1 LGGPCDTEDIGV
13 VYGPLLVN
21 ALVEGWERW
30 RDLRDLR
37 LEPERNDIDQ
47 RRVEDALKG
56 LKDGGWRIARED
68 EAFETPSAEERE
80 ALRCMHFPKCMCR
93 FLMPPGAVRPR
104 RQEDLEK
111 LARLIVYHECNSV
124 SELYNRWTL
133 FVVPFVDREVC
144 VAATA
149 RDNRLNRLKSED
161 KCHLRATL
169 IIALEFE
176 RSDEAARFHGV
187 GAILALSSAG
197 ALEFDRMSPKIP
209 RMTQEKLQEGAT
221 KLFHMRKTFLDREEF
236 RGLVGEALGALRK
249 LADALGLGG
258 GRILSA
264 DEVEGLMSRPGS
276 GRRLYDLHDVQIG
289 AVLGAFSAFAVGPR
303 GGGSVARSSH
313 SGWSR
318 IYDDMRD
325 DVRSNAFSAILLY
338 LDRRPSDDFLLGVLE
353 GYRVRLRGDG
363 RALGDYR
370 VGYEDEDTNFYLSWN
385 SLLILKTG
393 GPSMDSGKD
402 ALNFLKFALPRAL
415 VAEMLAGELLYLNS
429 LYSELLKD
437 LERSKELRSKEL
449 GRAARERAREIYVRT
464 ALTFDLGYVQV
475 PLIRKILERIV
486 ETYRFK
492 ATLDGIKSALSAL
505 DASISAEAAEKLN
518 VIILIVSI
526 YAALTAWLLGT
537 HPEYSWLTIVAL
549 PLVALP
555 LYVFWDNVREIYCP
569 KGSTR
574 RRLGLLLALILSA
587 SLLIAWLLQLGRE
600 ASWFAWVAVA
610 VLLILAVA
618 CSMRRFAS
626 RYMGPRPSRAPKRL
640 PRPSMCGRV
649 PGFPMEFPASKSK
662 PDSQHMD
669 FGNQSTGKRPR

>member
-1 LGGPCDTEDIGV
+1 MGGPSDTEDIGV

-37 LEPERNDIDQ
+37 LEPERNDMDW
-47 RRVEDALKG
+47 RRVEEALKE
-56 LKDGGWRIARED
+56 LEDGGWRIARED
-68 EAFETPSAEERE
+68 KAFEAPSAEERG
-80 ALRCMHFPKCMCR
+80 AMRHTHFPKCVCR
-93 FLMPPGAVRPR
+93 FLVPPGAVRPR
-104 RQEDLEK
+104 RQGDLER

-133 FVVPFVDREVC
+133 FVVPFVDREVR

-161 KCHLRATL
+161 KFHPRATL

-176 RSDEAARFHGV
+176 RSDEAARFHGAV
-187 GAILALSSAG
+187 AILALSSAG
-197 ALEFDRMSPKIP
+197 ALEFDRMSSKIP
-209 RMTQEKLQEGAT
+209 RMKQEELQEGAT

-258 GRILSA
+258 ERILGA
-264 DEVEGLMSRPGS
+264 DEIEGLMSRPGS

-289 AVLGAFSAFAVGPR
+289 AVLGAFSAFAGGPR
-303 GGGSVARSSH
+303 GGGSAARSSH

-318 IYDDMRD
+318 IYEDMRD

-338 LDRRPSDDFLLGVLE
+338 LDRRPSDDFLLGLLE

-363 RALGDYR
+363 RALEDYR

-385 SLLILKTG
+385 SLLILKTM
-393 GPSMDSGKD
+393 GPSMDPGED
-402 ALNFLKFALPRAL
+402 ALDFLSFALPRAL

-437 LERSKELRSKEL
+437 LERFEEL
-449 GRAARERAREIYVRT
+449 GRAAREMAREIYVRT
-464 ALTFDLGYVQV
+464 ALMFDLGYVQV
-475 PLIRKILERIV
+475 PLLRKILERVV
-486 ETYRFK
+486 ETYKFK

-505 DASISAEAAEKLN
+505 DALASAEAAEKLN

-526 YAALTAWLLGT
+526 YAVLTAWLQGT
-537 HPEYSWLTIVAL
+537 HPNYSWLALVVL

-555 LYVFWDNVREIYCP
+555 LYAFRDYVREIYWP
-569 KGSTR
+569 KGSIR
-574 RRLGLLLALILSA
+574 RRLALPAAIGVSTLM
-587 SLLIAWLLQLGRE
+587 LIACLRGWLWPL
-600 ASWFAWVAVA
+600 
-610 VLLILAVA
+610 
-618 CSMRRFAS
+618 C
-626 RYMGPRPSRAPKRL
+626 PS
-640 PRPSMCGRV
+640 
-649 PGFPMEFPASKSK
+649 
-662 PDSQHMD
+662 
-669 FGNQSTGKRPR
+669 

>member
-1 LGGPCDTEDIGV
+1 LGGPSDTEDIGV

-47 RRVEDALKG
+47 RRVEEALKE
-56 LKDGGWRIARED
+56 LEDGGWRIARED
-68 EAFETPSAEERE
+68 EAFEAPSAEERG
-80 ALRCMHFPKCMCR
+80 AMRHMHSPKCVCR

-104 RQEDLEK
+104 RQGDLER

-133 FVVPFVDREVC
+133 FVVPFVDREVR

-161 KCHLRATL
+161 KFHLRATL

-176 RSDEAARFHGV
+176 RSDEAARFHGA

-197 ALEFDRMSPKIP
+197 ALEFDRMSPNIP
-209 RMTQEKLQEGAT
+209 RMKQEELQEGAT

-236 RGLVGEALGALRK
+236 LGLVGEALGALRK

-258 GRILSA
+258 ERILSA

-289 AVLGAFSAFAVGPR
+289 AVLGAFSAFAGGPR
-303 GGGSVARSSH
+303 GGGAAARSSL

-318 IYDDMRD
+318 IYEYMRD

-338 LDRRPSDDFLLGVLE
+338 LDRRPSDDFLLGLLE

-363 RALGDYR
+363 RALEDYR

-385 SLLILKTG
+385 SLLILKTM
-393 GPSMDSGKD
+393 GPSMDPGKD
-402 ALNFLKFALPRAL
+402 ALDFLSFALPRAL

-437 LERSKELRSKEL
+437 LERFEEL
-449 GRAARERAREIYVRT
+449 GRAAREMAREIYVRT
-464 ALTFDLGYVQV
+464 ALMFDLGYVQV
-475 PLIRKILERIV
+475 PLLRKILERIV
-486 ETYRFK
+486 ETYKFK

-505 DASISAEAAEKLN
+505 DALASAEAAEKLN

-526 YAALTAWLLGT
+526 YAVLTAWLQGT
-537 HPEYSWLTIVAL
+537 HPNYSWLALVVL

-555 LYVFWDNVREIYCP
+555 LYAFRDHVREIYWP
-569 KGSTR
+569 KGSIR
-574 RRLGLLLALILSA
+574 RRLVLPAAIGVSALM
-587 SLLIAWLLQLGRE
+587 LIACLRGWLWPL
-600 ASWFAWVAVA
+600 
-610 VLLILAVA
+610 
-618 CSMRRFAS
+618 C
-626 RYMGPRPSRAPKRL
+626 PS
-640 PRPSMCGRV
+640 
-649 PGFPMEFPASKSK
+649 
-662 PDSQHMD
+662 
-669 FGNQSTGKRPR
+669 